1 MTELASVP
9 RWCAGDSAT
18 VIFPAFDC
26 AVRDAAP
33 ARPPVPPPP
42 AAVPA
47 GRPERPEAPRDPGEV
62 DRVPEALVPL
72 TDGADDPELSPPEPV
87 EGEDEP
93 RRGGEIGDPTLGVWT
108 GGAEGVLTDGVVM
121 LGVVTLGVVTG
132 PVVTGGTVTDGTV
145 TDGTVTVGTVTVGT
159 EIVGV
164 ETVGIETVGTV
175 TLGTDTVG
183 NAAAAGPPAKTR
195 SAPNAAN
202 MVSSRRVIGR
212 PPTRL
217 RTTYVRTRAL
227 KLRTDKTPVLF
238 CSPGKPCSLSL

>member
-1 MTELASVP
+1 MP
-9 RWCAGDSAT
+9 D
-18 VIFPAFDC
+18 
-26 AVRDAAP
+26 
-33 ARPPVPPPP
+33 
-42 AAVPA
+42 
-47 GRPERPEAPRDPGEV
+47 
-62 DRVPEALVPL
+62 ALVPL

-93 RRGGEIGDPTLGVWT
+93 RRGGEIGDPTVGVWT
-108 GGAEGVLTDGVVM
+108 GGAEGVLTDGIVM
-121 LGVVTLGVVTG
+121 LGVVTPGVVTG

-145 TDGTVTVGTVTVGT
+145 TDGTVTDGTVTDGTVTDGTVTVGT
-159 EIVGV
+159 

-238 CSPGKPCSLSL
+238 CSPGKPCSLSLYHPRPADSRYQTGWVS